1 MRYISWVWFLY
12 VVWGFLL
19 GGGLV
24 YLWFTLK
31 EKGVKL
37 VWYEWILIIL
47 GAVLYILMGQTFIAS
62 FGEGEPQAA
71 WMSLFFIGIP
81 IVLMAVVTF
90 RSVKSRL
97 AKLS

>member
-1 MRYISWVWFLY
+1 MSWVWFLY

-19 GGGLV
+19 GGGSV

-31 EKGVKL
+31 EKAIKL

-47 GAVLYILMGQTFIAS
+47 GAAIYILLGQTFIAS

-71 WMSLFFIGIP
+71 WMSLIFMGIP
-81 IVLMAVVTF
+81 IILIAVGSF
-90 RSVKSRL
+90 RSIESRL
-97 AKLS
+97 EKSN